1 MKRNKF
7 SIRRRARSFKYAFNG
22 LRLLFAE
29 EHNSRIHALA
39 AICVIIAGIL
49 LKVSILEWVAL
60 TFAIGLVFVV
70 ETINSSIENA
80 ADLIGLEMNDKI
92 KRIKDLSA
100 AAVLI
105 SAISALVIGGLIFIP
120 KIVSLIVS

>member
-1 MKRNKF
+1 MKSNKF

-22 LRLLFAE
+22 LRLLFTE

-39 AICVIIAGIL
+39 AICVIIGGIL

-70 ETINSSIENA
+70 ETINSSIEYA
-80 ADLIGLEMNDKI
+80 ADLISLEMNDKI

-120 KIVSLIVS
+120 KIVSLIES

>member
-1 MKRNKF
+1 MKSNKF

-22 LRLLFAE
+22 LRLLFTE

-39 AICVIIAGIL
+39 AICAIIAGIL

-105 SAISALVIGGLIFIP
+105 SAICALVIGGLIFIP